1 LEDPDRPA
9 DSLCVIHKIRVR
21 TSEGLSVVVKGFI
34 RPGERL
40 VTWYPDDPFNAKA
53 IADAKT
59 AARSRKAVDPNAYAT
74 NGVVLTGRKHNS
86 YTLSSDEAKQYVAGV
101 GSNAVAYGY
110 GDPARKLHVTVIGTE
125 DERKS
130 VLKDFKDHP
139 AFSDIRDA
147 FFVQD
152 YAPGEWSVD
161 PALGFQGGTPA
172 IIVQTGKCEEDP
184 RGGKVVYRAKD
195 YSQGPEAL
203 AEAIRRANPSY
214 DPSKDPGIIDI
225 PSGLPFGLTQVDFL
239 IAFGA
244 GLLVITYVLPNRRE

>member
-9 DSLCVIHKIRVR
+9 DSLCVIHKFRVR
-21 TSEGLSVVVKGFI
+21 TDEGLSVVVKGFI
-34 RPGERL
+34 RPGEKL
-40 VTWYPDDPFNAKA
+40 VNWYPDDPFNVKA
-53 IADAKT
+53 MADAKT

-86 YTLSSDEAKQYVAGV
+86 YTLSSDEARQYVADV
-101 GSNAVAYGY
+101 GPDSVAYGY
-110 GDPARKLHVTVIGTE
+110 GDASRKLHVTVIGTD
-125 DERKS
+125 DERKA

-139 AFSDIRDA
+139 AFSDIREA

-161 PALGFQGGTPA
+161 PALGFQGGAPA

-184 RGGKVVYRAKD
+184 KGGKVVYRVKD

-203 AEAIRRANPSY
+203 AAAIRKANPSY
-214 DPSKDPGIIDI
+214 DPSKDPGIIDV
-225 PSGLPFGLTQVDFL
+225 PNWLPLSLTQADYL

-244 GLLVITYVLPNRRE
+244 GLLVVVYVLPNRKE